1 MFPNLQYQIVFS
13 HLAMGP
19 HSSGSKKR
27 TRSGGIRQRRAAAD
41 AEQPDASA
49 AASASSSALA
59 TWLKE
64 QWAWGKF
71 SPQEL
76 QHKERHAGCWLHWCA
91 K

>member
-13 HLAMGP
+13 PLAMGP